1 VPGPSGQTISS
12 QHADTAYH
20 NSLVELGKKLLAC
33 AKEGD
38 TEGVRLLMSRGAPFT
53 TDWLG
58 TSPLHLTAM
67 YGKVDTCEVLLRA
80 GCSRDAR
87 TKVDKTPLHVAS
99 QEGHTEICELLLSQG
114 ADVDA
119 RDMLRMTPLHWAVE
133 RGCTQTVELLL
144 KHGANTN
151 IESKF
156 DKTAL
161 EIASENGR
169 PDIFEILQNADQFRV
184 LAIDSGD
191 SGGGGQLDPG
201 MVVSQQEVVQTEVGV
216 QLMGHSVG
224 VDNSVGTNTMHFIK
238 QDRESQNQ
246 NNLQFIKSELENL
259 DTEGLPLQIA
269 LDPIQIALNSVG
281 EGMEVEDNS
290 SQYFTPLSSHPSS
303 FTATTFTESMS
314 VTGDITADS
323 ISSMPLISSMTDT
336 DLSSLCSTP
345 STPQDEAIKLLASH
359 GITMLPEDP
368 PLSPQSLS
376 LTEAGKLALSLTSKV
391 TPISQS
397 TTILP
402 RPISQPTSSP
412 RSISLS
418 VPKSMSNPTS
428 FPSLPKVTKIVT
440 LNSTPVKPDPPI
452 AINCN
457 NRMDPPKPLPTPIT
471 FPKPPRVI
479 KLTAAQFA
487 AIKKG
492 RAGQIVLPAIG
503 QNKRETITL
512 ASHLGGAGKREGSP
526 ATTTTSSPIPKKII
540 RLETPDSGWKQNSDD
555 SSQFNNI
562 DNEKIELQKQLQRQL
577 EQKAEE
583 TEKLKEEMKK
593 REQEA
598 ERIKAQLKA
607 LSS

>member
-1 VPGPSGQTISS
+1 MPGPSGQTISS
-12 QHADTAYH
+12 QHADSAYH
-20 NSLVELGKKLLAC
+20 NTLVELGKKLLAC
-33 AKEGD
+33 AKDGD

-87 TKVDKTPLHVAS
+87 TKVDKTPLHVAA

-169 PDIFEILQNADQFRV
+169 PDIFEILQNAEQFRV

-201 MVVSQQEVVQTEVGV
+201 MVVSQQEVVQTEVAG
-216 QLMGHSVG
+216 QLVRHSVNG
-224 VDNSVGTNTMHFIK
+224 GEV
-238 QDRESQNQ
+238 NQ
-246 NNLQFIKSELENL
+246 SHNNLQFIKSELENI
-259 DTEGLPLQIA
+259 DTENLPLQIS

-281 EGMEVEDNS
+281 EGIASEVNS
-290 SQYFTPLSSHPSS
+290 SQFLTPLSSHQNTSS
-303 FTATTFTESMS
+303 ITTYSETIPVS
-314 VTGDITADS
+314 GDLITSDP
-323 ISSMPLISSMTDT
+323 ISSMPLISSIAET
-336 DLSSLCSTP
+336 DLTSFNSSS
-345 STPQDEAIKLLASH
+345 SPQDEAMKLLASH
-359 GITMLPEDP
+359 GITMLPEEP
-368 PLSPQSLS
+368 PLPPQSLS
-376 LTEAGKLALSLTSKV
+376 LTEAGKLALSFTNKTTSQ
-391 TPISQS
+391 PS
-397 TTILP
+397 TTPSLP
-402 RPISQPTSSP
+402 RLVQPNSP
-412 RSISLS
+412 ARSISVS
-418 VPKSMSNPTS
+418 VPKSFSNLAT
-428 FPSLPKVTKIVT
+428 FQPKVTKIVT
-440 LNSTPVKPDPPI
+440 LNTSTPKTEST
-452 AINCN
+452 
-457 NRMDPPKPLPTPIT
+457 KPLPTPIT

-492 RAGQIVLPAIG
+492 RAGQIVLPALG
-503 QNKRETITL
+503 QNKKETITL
-512 ASHLGGAGKREGSP
+512 ANSTTKRDSDSGNIVTLSP
-526 ATTTTSSPIPKKII
+526 PKKVI
-540 RLETPDSGWKQNSDD
+540 RLESPSLKVTEPDHIAT
-555 SSQFNNI
+555 FNAI
-562 DNEKIELQKQLQRQL
+562 DNDKLELQKKLQRQL
-577 EQKAEE
+577 ELNVQEA
-583 TEKLKEEMKK
+583 EKLKEETKR

-607 LSS
+607 LSD

>member
-1 VPGPSGQTISS
+1 
-12 QHADTAYH
+12 
-20 NSLVELGKKLLAC
+20 VELGKKLLAC

-184 LAIDSGD
+184 LAIDSGE
-191 SGGGGQLDPG
+191 SGGGGGGGHLDPG
-201 MVVSQQEVVQTEVGV
+201 MVVSQQEVVQTEVGGQMV
-216 QLMGHSVG
+216 GHSVG
-224 VDNSVGTNTMHFIK
+224 VEDSIGVNTMQFIK

-259 DTEGLPLQIA
+259 DTEGLPLQIN

-281 EGMEVEDNS
+281 EGMGSEDSS
-290 SQYFTPLSSHPSS
+290 SQYFTPLSGHPSR
-303 FTATTFTESMS
+303 FTATTFSDTMC
-314 VTGDITADS
+314 VTGDITSDS
-323 ISSMPLISSMTDT
+323 ISSMPLISSMTDSE
-336 DLSSLCSTP
+336 LSSLCSTP
-345 STPQDEAIKLLASH
+345 NTPQDEAIKLLASH

-368 PLSPQSLS
+368 PISPQSLS
-376 LTEAGKLALSLTSKV
+376 LTEAGKLALSLTSKP
-391 TPISQS
+391 TSLP
-397 TTILP
+397 TTTLP
-402 RPISQPTSSP
+402 RLSPNP

-418 VPKSMSNPTS
+418 VPKSFSH
-428 FPSLPKVTKIVT
+428 PSPPQPKVTKIVT
-440 LNSTPVKPDPPI
+440 LNSSSKKAASVS
-452 AINCN
+452 
-457 NRMDPPKPLPTPIT
+457 PKPQATPIT

-479 KLTAAQFA
+479 KLTAEQFA

-492 RAGQIVLPAIG
+492 RAGQIVLPAMG

-512 ASHLGGAGKREGSP
+512 ASHMGTTSKREGEVVPHTSVSISP
-526 ATTTTSSPIPKKII
+526 PKKII
-540 RLETPDSGWKQNSDD
+540 RLETPGPSYKQNISETLNNMDD
-555 SSQFNNI
+555 
-562 DNEKIELQKQLQRQL
+562 EKLELQKQLQRQL
-577 EQKAEE
+577 EMKEQEA
-583 TEKLKEEMKK
+583 EKLKEETKK

-607 LSS
+607 LSN

>member
-1 VPGPSGQTISS
+1 
-12 QHADTAYH
+12 
-20 NSLVELGKKLLAC
+20 VELGKKLLAC

-67 YGKVDTCEVLLRA
+67 YGKADTCEVLLRA

-87 TKVDKTPLHVAS
+87 TKVDKTPLHVAA

-184 LAIDSGD
+184 LAIDSGE

-201 MVVSQQEVVQTEVGV
+201 MVVSQQEVVQTDLV
-216 QLMGHSVG
+216 GHSIGVG
-224 VDNSVGTNTMHFIK
+224 DNVGMQFIN
-238 QDRESQNQ
+238 QDRDSRNQ

-259 DTEGLPLQIA
+259 DTEGLPLQIS

-281 EGMEVEDNS
+281 EGITTEDNS
-290 SQYFTPLSSHPSS
+290 NQYLTPLSEHTRQITSTS
-303 FTATTFTESMS
+303 FS
-314 VTGDITADS
+314 GDIITSDPITS
-323 ISSMPLISSMTDT
+323 IPLISSIADT
-336 DLSSLCSTP
+336 ELSCPNPT
-345 STPQDEAIKLLASH
+345 TPQDEAIKLLASH

-368 PLSPQSLS
+368 ISPQSLS
-376 LTEAGKLALSLTSKV
+376 LTEAGKLALSYTSK
-391 TPISQS
+391 TTSLSSS
-397 TTILP
+397 TLSS
-402 RPISQPTSSP
+402 RQPQKLTSP

-418 VPKSMSNPTS
+418 VPKSFSNPVHS
-428 FPSLPKVTKIVT
+428 NPKVTKVVT
-440 LNSTPVKPDPPI
+440 LNSSPTVAKSNSLNPVSSPV
-452 AINCN
+452 
-457 NRMDPPKPLPTPIT
+457 T

-479 KLTAAQFA
+479 KLTAEQFA

-492 RAGQIVLPAIG
+492 RAGQIVLPAMGG
-503 QNKRETITL
+503 QSKKETITL
-512 ASHLGGAGKREGSP
+512 ASHMGIKREVGGNT
-526 ATTTTSSPIPKKII
+526 ALSSSSQPKKMI
-540 RLETPDSGWKQNSDD
+540 RLEPPEKTSENISTAL
-555 SSQFNNI
+555 NNME
-562 DNEKIELQKQLQRQL
+562 NEKLELQKQLQRQL
-577 EQKAEE
+577 EKNVQEA
-583 TEKLKEEMKK
+583 EKLKEETKK

-607 LSS
+607 LSN

>member
-1 VPGPSGQTISS
+1 
-12 QHADTAYH
+12 
-20 NSLVELGKKLLAC
+20 VELGKKLLAC

-87 TKVDKTPLHVAS
+87 TKVEKTPLHVAA

-184 LAIDSGD
+184 LAIDSGE
-191 SGGGGQLDPG
+191 SGGGGGQLDPG
-201 MVVSQQEVVQTEVGV
+201 MVVSQQEVVQTELAG
-216 QLMGHSVG
+216 QLVGHSIG
-224 VDNSVGTNTMHFIK
+224 VTDAMQFLK
-238 QDRESQNQ
+238 QDRETQDQ
-246 NNLQFIKSELENL
+246 NNLQFIKSELENM
-259 DTEGLPLQIA
+259 DTEGLPLQIS

-281 EGMEVEDNS
+281 EGITSEDTSN
-290 SQYFTPLSSHPSS
+290 QFLTPLSEHSGITNTMHSDS
-303 FTATTFTESMS
+303 LC
-314 VTGDITADS
+314 VTGDITSDS
-323 ISSMPLISSMTDT
+323 MSSIPLISSMTDSE
-336 DLSSLCSTP
+336 LSSLCPAPTN
-345 STPQDEAIKLLASH
+345 PQEEAIKLLASH
-359 GITMLPEDP
+359 GITMLPEEP
-368 PLSPQSLS
+368 PISPQSLS
-376 LTEAGKLALSLTSKV
+376 LTEAGKLALSYTSKSPALPSS
-391 TPISQS
+391 TISSRQPQKLS
-397 TTILP
+397 T
-402 RPISQPTSSP
+402 P
-412 RSISLS
+412 RSISVS
-418 VPKSMSNPTS
+418 VPKSFSNPS
-428 FPSLPKVTKIVT
+428 PPKVTKIVT
-440 LNSTPVKPDPPI
+440 LNAASSAKPRSPNPVSS
-452 AINCN
+452 
-457 NRMDPPKPLPTPIT
+457 PLT

-479 KLTAAQFA
+479 KLTAEQFA
-487 AIKKG
+487 AIKRG
-492 RAGQIVLPAIG
+492 RAGQIVLPAMG
-503 QNKRETITL
+503 QAKRETITL
-512 ASHLGGAGKREGSP
+512 ASHSGNKREVGSSSSP
-526 ATTTTSSPIPKKII
+526 AFNPPKKVI
-540 RLETPDSGWKQNSDD
+540 RLESPDNSYKQNTSE
-555 SSQFNNI
+555 SITSALSNMEA
-562 DNEKIELQKQLQRQL
+562 EKLVLQKQLQRQL
-577 EQKAEE
+577 EQSVQEA
-583 TEKLKEEMKK
+583 EKLKEETKK

-607 LSS
+607 LSN

>member
-1 VPGPSGQTISS
+1 
-12 QHADTAYH
+12 
-20 NSLVELGKKLLAC
+20 VELGKKLLAC

-87 TKVDKTPLHVAS
+87 TKVDKTPLHVAA

-184 LAIDSGD
+184 LAIDSGE
-191 SGGGGQLDPG
+191 SGGGGHLDPG
-201 MVVSQQEVVQTEVGV
+201 MVVSQQEVVQTDLV
-216 QLMGHSVG
+216 GHSIGVNDNVG
-224 VDNSVGTNTMHFIK
+224 MQFLN
-238 QDRESQNQ
+238 QDRENQNQ
-246 NNLQFIKSELENL
+246 NNLQFIKSELENM
-259 DTEGLPLQIA
+259 DTEGLPLQIS

-281 EGMEVEDNS
+281 EGITTEDNS
-290 SQYFTPLSSHPSS
+290 NQFLTPLSEHTSRIASTS
-303 FTATTFTESMS
+303 FP
-314 VTGDITADS
+314 GDIITSDPITS
-323 ISSMPLISSMTDT
+323 IPLMSDT
-336 DLSSLCSTP
+336 ELTCPNP

-368 PLSPQSLS
+368 ISPQSLS
-376 LTEAGKLALSLTSKV
+376 LTEAGKLALSYTSK
-391 TPISQS
+391 TTSLPSS
-397 TTILP
+397 TVP
-402 RPISQPTSSP
+402 SRPAQKLTSP

-418 VPKSMSNPTS
+418 VPKSFSSPTNPS
-428 FPSLPKVTKIVT
+428 PKVTKIVT
-440 LNSTPVKPDPPI
+440 LNSNSPAAKSNSLNPVSAPV
-452 AINCN
+452 
-457 NRMDPPKPLPTPIT
+457 T

-479 KLTAAQFA
+479 KLTAEQFA

-492 RAGQIVLPAIG
+492 RAGQIVLPAMGG

-512 ASHLGGAGKREGSP
+512 ASHMGNKRDGGNPLSLP
-526 ATTTTSSPIPKKII
+526 NQPKKII
-540 RLETPDSGWKQNSDD
+540 RLEPPGK
-555 SSQFNNI
+555 SSETFSNALNNME
-562 DNEKIELQKQLQRQL
+562 NEKLELQKQLQRQL
-577 EQKAEE
+577 EQSVQEA
-583 TEKLKEEMKK
+583 EKLKEETKK

-607 LSS
+607 LSN